1 MTFKPASTFA
11 VSTALSV
18 SIASAL
24 GAPAALALPQSRPN
38 QRASV
43 RPVTAQDLAT
53 SAADDWLTYHG
64 SYTGHHYSTLAQV
77 TTRTVARLRRAWVS
91 DTDAPA
97 AAARGAGSGARP
109 GSRTPPVPIPAGRT
123 GVGRGSAPGG
133 AIASAPIVRNGVLF
147 YTLGINAY
155 ALDARTG
162 RQIWHYTARSSGGL
176 SNRGLAIGGD
186 ALFMMA
192 NGGLTAIDAAT
203 GEERWVKEI
212 GGPVSANA
220 PFVVRDHVYVVS
232 GSDGGSSRSW
242 IESRNARTGEREWIW
257 YAIPKEG
264 EFGFNTWPSEDQA
277 SRGAGTPWQPPTY
290 DPEQNLLIFGTG
302 NPDPIRDGRARPG
315 DNLFTN
321 CVVALDADTGAMKW
335 YFQATPHD
343 DHDYDNNQSMS
354 LANITVAG
362 QPRRVVTWTARNGY
376 FFTLD
381 RTTGENLVTARVF
394 ANTNWAFE
402 RLRSS
407 GTPEPIQNKSGSRG
421 GSLLSPS
428 SEGVVNYP
436 SQSFSPQTG
445 LHYSNIVNSY
455 SVFYWSG
462 ESFLGT
468 FRNALRA
475 TDPATG
481 KVAWQH
487 DYLEPYGIHARY
499 PSVLSTAGGLLF
511 TGDISGNFV
520 AFDATTGKILW
531 HDELPEASVT
541 GVPVSYLIDGGQY
554 VAVPTGTKI
563 VAYRLP

>member
-1 MTFKPASTFA
+1 MTFTSASTLA

-18 SIASAL
+18 CIASAL
-24 GAPAALALPQSRPN
+24 GAPAALALPQSRPT
-38 QRASV
+38 QRASI
-43 RPVTAQDLAT
+43 RPVTAHDLAKD
-53 SAADDWLTYHG
+53 AADDWLTYHG
-64 SYTGHHYSTLAQV
+64 SYTGHHYSTLQQV
-77 TTRTVARLRRAWVS
+77 NTRTVARLRRAWVS

-97 AAARGAGSGARP
+97 AAARGAGGAARP
-109 GSRTPPVPIPAGRT
+109 GSRTPPVPIPPGRT

-133 AIASAPIVRNGVLF
+133 AVASAPIVRDGVLF

-186 ALFMMA
+186 TLFMMA

-232 GSDGGSSRSW
+232 GSDGGASRSW
-242 IESRNARTGEREWIW
+242 IESRNVRTGEREWIW
-257 YAIPKEG
+257 FAIPKEG
-264 EFGFNTWPSEDQA
+264 EFGFNTWPSEEQA

-290 DPEQNLLIFGTG
+290 DPEQNVLIFGTG

-315 DNLFTN
+315 DNLFTD
-321 CVVALDADTGAMKW
+321 CAVALDADTGLMKW

-354 LANITVAG
+354 LANVTVG
-362 QPRRVVTWTARNGY
+362 GRPRKVVTWISRNGY

-381 RTTGENLVTARVF
+381 RTTGENLVTARLF
-394 ANTNWAFE
+394 PNTNWALD

-436 SQSFSPQTG
+436 SQSFSPHTG

-468 FRNALRA
+468 FKNALRA

-520 AFDATTGKILW
+520 AFDARTGKILW

-541 GVPVSYLIDGGQY
+541 GVPVSYSIDGAQY
-554 VAVPTGTKI
+554 VAVPSGAKV